1 MEKAPLCAGVQHY
14 VCEVSTRLTWTLGP
28 YMVCF
33 CCGRIGCRV
42 YDHAILA
49 ERYTMP
55 LPSLLLTLLTT
66 DGTHQYPI
74 PANADTQNNI
84 NDVVQALAPLNASAL
99 PDRNLIKDVAEKGLY
114 DVLYHIIEKEYEEEP
129 QGNPPSADEA
139 ELNRTLNSAIG
150 LALERAIRGA
160 SDREASREAADDDHF
175 IITLRDELRKK
186 IIAALTPK

>member
-1 MEKAPLCAGVQHY
+1 
-14 VCEVSTRLTWTLGP
+14 
-28 YMVCF
+28 
-33 CCGRIGCRV
+33 
-42 YDHAILA
+42 
-49 ERYTMP
+49 MP

-66 DGTHQYPI
+66 DGTHQCPI
-74 PANADTQNNI
+74 PADGDAQNHI
-84 NDVVQALAPLNASAL
+84 KDVVRALEPLKASA
-99 PDRNLIKDVAEKGLY
+99 PPERNLIKDVAEKGLY

-129 QGNPPSADEA
+129 ETNPLSPEA
-139 ELNRTLNSAIG
+139 AKLNQTLNSAIG